1 MKMPDS
7 YIKKI
12 LKYTSVADLIKNLYL
27 KALIEAHPTVRAID
41 NICAFNE
48 NKIRNE
54 FQYIIQYSDGHLG
67 VLIQQRLISLGVENQ
82 IVTLTKENKRT
93 DIEFNIPGLKYI
105 VECKKVKGVN
115 KAQYIYSGISRF
127 VQNEYTNKH
136 DHFAS
141 MCSFVVKGDVGKIVL
156 GTKKRVDDYHCTEIR
171 DDKIGTFD
179 YFYSKHTKVDEAELL
194 ISHLFFDMR

>member
-1 MKMPDS
+1 MEMPDS
-7 YIKKI
+7 IIKF
-12 LKYTSVADLIKNLYL
+12 LKYTSTTDLIENLYL
-27 KALIEAHPTVRAID
+27 KALIDAYPTVRAIK

-54 FQYIIQYSDGHLG
+54 FQHIIQYKSGRLSL
-67 VLIQQRLISLGVENQ
+67 LIEERLITLGVENQ
-82 IVTLTKENKRT
+82 IVTVSQENKRT

-115 KAQYIYSGISRF
+115 RAQYIDSGISRF
-127 VQNEYTNKH
+127 VQHEYTNKY
-136 DHFAS
+136 DYFAS
-141 MCSFVVKGDVGKIVL
+141 MCSFVVKGDVDKIVL

-194 ISHLFFDMR
+194 ISHLFFDMK